1 MKSKVILGEEDFDLE
16 DLKEDLVE
24 EDTSAVMSFTDI
36 VKREREGVDVEHLE
50 IRIYEGMTKNEMKR
64 VKDEVLKEFDINGI
78 VIIQRIGIIGSGGNV
93 MGIVISAPEK
103 KNAIEA
109 CVSCLDRFESY
120 VPLWKKETTVEGKE
134 HWVEE
139 ADELH
144 SLYNRMV
151 KWI

>member
-1 MKSKVILGEEDFDLE
+1 MKSKVILDEVDFDLE
-16 DLKEDLVE
+16 DLKEELVE
-24 EDTSAVMSFTDI
+24 DDTSAVMTFTDI
-36 VKREREGVDVEHLE
+36 VKREREGVNVEHLE
-50 IRIYEGMTKNEMKR
+50 VRIYEGMTKNEMNR
-64 VKDEVLKEFDINGI
+64 VRDEVLKEFDINGI
-78 VIIQRIGIIGSGGNV
+78 VIIQRIGIIESGGNV

-103 KNAIEA
+103 KDAIEA
-109 CVSCLDRFESY
+109 CVSCLERFESY
-120 VPLWKKETTVEGKE
+120 VPLWKKETTIDGKE